1 MQREITLNFEL
12 TEEQEEIRQAV
23 REFAEKEFTPE
34 LARECDREEKFPF
47 DLYRKAAKLGFIG
60 LQFEEEYGG
69 QGYGLMELIL
79 SIEEFC
85 RVDSTLGTAMLIGA
99 FGSDLIHM
107 FGTEEQMQ
115 KYLPKVAAG
124 EWISSG
130 AFTEP
135 ARGSDITMVDTKAEK
150 DDDGYVINGTKTLIS
165 NAPIADFVVVLC
177 QTSPGVEHRGA
188 SLLVVDKGTEGFD
201 ATKIEGKMG
210 IRAST
215 VGEYSFSDVRVP
227 LDALVGVENM
237 GFYHTLEFLD
247 VGRVA
252 VAAQTVGMAQGAL
265 DRALAYA
272 KERIQFGR
280 PLTDFQAIQHK
291 IADIATS
298 IEAARLMTHKA
309 AWLIDQ
315 GRIIPKWSCMAK
327 NFATVAAGRSVFDA
341 LQIFGGYGYI
351 SEYDIERIYRDV
363 RVTEIYEGTTEI
375 QKNMVARFVIRGE

>member
-1 MQREITLNFEL
+1 LNFDL
-12 TEEQEEIRQAV
+12 TEEQEEIRMAV

-34 LARECDREEKFPF
+34 LAREYDAKEDFPME
-47 DLYRKAAKLGFIG
+47 LYKKAAQLGFIG
-60 LQFEEEYGG
+60 LNFEEEYGG
-69 QGYGLMELIL
+69 QGYGLTEVIL
-79 SIEEFC
+79 TIEELC
-85 RVDSTLGTAMLIGA
+85 RADSTLGTAILIGA
-99 FGSDLIHM
+99 FGSDMIHM

-135 ARGSDITMVDTKAEK
+135 ARGSDITMVDTTAAK
-150 DDDGYVINGTKTLIS
+150 DDDGYTINGTKTLIS
-165 NAPIADFVVVLC
+165 NAPIADFGIILC
-177 QTSPGVEHRGA
+177 QTDPDVQHRG
-188 SLLVVDKGTEGFD
+188 STLLIVDKGTPGFD
-201 ATKIEGKMG
+201 NNQIHGKMG
-210 IRAST
+210 IRAS
-215 VGEYSFSDVRVP
+215 VIGEYAFSDCRVP
-227 LDALVGVENM
+227 HDALIGVENM

-265 DRALAYA
+265 ERAIAYA
-272 KERIQFGR
+272 KERVQFGR
-280 PLTDFQAIQHK
+280 PLTDFQVIQHK
-291 IADIATS
+291 IADIATN
-298 IEAARLMTHKA
+298 IEAARLMTYKA
-309 AWLIDQ
+309 ANLIDQ

-327 NFATVAAGRSVFDA
+327 NFATVAAGRSVSDA